1 VWSAASSGV
10 ASGRARNEASR
21 PDRHVPTDLSP
32 KAEKLIEAIARAQEL
47 AERYEESI
55 GLLDYD
61 LARARAGLEKLAAIN
76 RIYDRLDT
84 LEQEHRTELGEM
96 RELLDGFHKSLE
108 GAEAKRM
115 ATSHKV
121 KRGLEVLNDRVLLI
135 EQKTVS

>member
-1 VWSAASSGV
+1 V
-10 ASGRARNEASR
+10 AGLETKLA
-21 PDRHVPTDLSP
+21 DRIDTFQQDLSP